1 MLRIQ
6 VNLGLEAFPIY
17 RLTDNK
23 KCVILFIQSTILQP
37 FRHKRNKMANITV
50 KHIPDDLYAKL
61 KASALRNRRSINNEI
76 IIWMERAAGIA
87 TQTDVEGRIVRARA
101 LRAQIEGFIANA
113 DEISRA
119 KNEGRLTNLDQ
130 L

>member
-1 MLRIQ
+1 
-6 VNLGLEAFPIY
+6 
-17 RLTDNK
+17 
-23 KCVILFIQSTILQP
+23 
-37 FRHKRNKMANITV
+37 MANITV
-50 KHIPDDLYAKL
+50 KHIPDDLYAKI

-76 IIWMERAAGIA
+76 IIWIERAAGIA